1 MDPLIGKV
9 ALVTGGAKGL
19 GRGICLGL
27 AKEGCD
33 VAINYLSSDRA
44 AQETKREV
52 EKLGRRAIAV
62 KADVAKAAQVE
73 RLAKTVEQELGPV
86 AILVNNA
93 GMIRPQKIEQIAE
106 SDWDDVVNI
115 NLKSAFLVTQVVLP
129 GMRRRKWGRIV
140 FISSLAAQR
149 GGLVGPHYSAAK
161 AGMHGLAHCYATIL
175 AGEGISVNSVAPA
188 LIETDMLRGNPN
200 VRPDMVPLGRFGEVD
215 EHTAAVVMLAK
226 TGYITGQTINVNGG
240 MYFS

>member
-1 MDPLIGKV
+1 MDSLKGKV

-19 GRGICLGL
+19 GQGICLGL
-27 AKEGCD
+27 AAEGCD
-33 VAINYLSSDRA
+33 IAINYLSSDA
-44 AQETKREV
+44 AALETKAAV

-62 KADVAKAAQVE
+62 KADVAKAAEVE
-73 RLAKTVEQELGPV
+73 RLAKTVEKELGPV

-93 GMIRPQKIEQIAE
+93 GMIRPQKVEQITE
-106 SDWDDVVNI
+106 RDWDDVVDI
-115 NLKSAFLVTQVVLP
+115 NLKSAFLVTQAVLP
-129 GMRRRKWGRIV
+129 GMRQRKWGRIV

-161 AGMHGLAHCYATIL
+161 AGMLGLAHCYATIL
-175 AGEGISVNSVAPA
+175 AAEGISVNSVAPA
-188 LIETDMLRGNPN
+188 LIETDMVKSNPN
-200 VRPDMVPLGRFGEVD
+200 ANPGMVPLGRFGQVD

-226 TGYITGQTINVNGG
+226 TGYITGQTLNVNGG

>member
-1 MDPLIGKV
+1 M
-9 ALVTGGAKGL
+9 
-19 GRGICLGL
+19 
-27 AKEGCD
+27 
-33 VAINYLSSDRA
+33 
-44 AQETKREV
+44 
-52 EKLGRRAIAV
+52 
-62 KADVAKAAQVE
+62 
-73 RLAKTVEQELGPV
+73 
-86 AILVNNA
+86 
-93 GMIRPQKIEQIAE
+93 
-106 SDWDDVVNI
+106 NI
-115 NLKSAFLVTQVVLP
+115 NLKSAFLVTQAVLP

-175 AGEGISVNSVAPA
+175 ASEGISVNSVAPA
-188 LIETDMLRGNPN
+188 LIDTDMVRGNPN
-200 VRPDMVPLGRFGEVD
+200 AKPDLVPLGRFGQVD

>member
-1 MDPLIGKV
+1 MNSLNGKI

-33 VAINYLSSDRA
+33 IAINYLSSEA
-44 AQETKREV
+44 AARETRREV
-52 EKLGRRAIAV
+52 ERLGRRALAIR
-62 KADVAKAAQVE
+62 ADVAKASEAVPMV
-73 RLAKTVEQELGPV
+73 RTVEQELGPV

-93 GMIRPQKIEQIAE
+93 GMIRPQKLEQIGE
-106 SDWDDVVNI
+106 RDWDEVLDI
-115 NLKSAFLVTQVVLP
+115 NLKSAFLVTQAVLP
-129 GMRRRKWGRIV
+129 GMRQRRWGRII

-161 AGMHGLAHCYATIL
+161 AGMLGLAHCYATLL

-188 LIETDMLRGNPN
+188 LIETDMVRSNPN
-200 VRPDMVPLGRFGEVD
+200 AKPDMVPLGRFGEVE
-215 EHTAAVVMLAK
+215 EHTEAVVMLAK